1 MSEPAMTNVTVPSS
15 WSKMEYSKFP
25 ICAAV
30 MLQPFTSASVMTY
43 FLPIMA
49 SAPLAAGSG
58 MAAGSDVASG
68 TGSAVISGASPVRS
82 YQSVTSLISRQSV
95 PSSRSVA
102 AASPSSMEM
111 SSA

>member
-1 MSEPAMTNVTVPSS
+1 
-15 WSKMEYSKFP
+15 
-25 ICAAV
+25 
-30 MLQPFTSASVMTY
+30 
-43 FLPIMA
+43 
-49 SAPLAAGSG
+49 
-58 MAAGSDVASG
+58 MAAGSDVASE
-68 TGSAVISGASPVRS
+68 TGSAVISGASPVHS